1 MFGKSVSQVAIGD
14 QFVESNRERSGWS
27 VEFVFGDPNG
37 VPHARLRKLGD
48 PTVARTFAVAVLMAD
63 PRFRRVA
70 TADAAAT
77 RTAQTGADPVPGRT
91 GEEE

>member
-1 MFGKSVSQVAIGD
+1 MFGRSASQVAIGD

-70 TADAAAT
+70 TADATAARMT
-77 RTAQTGADPVPGRT
+77 QPASDPAAGRT
-91 GEEE
+91 DAED